1 VDATLV
7 DLEGLPMIAVR
18 DAAWRKAMERFTGKA
33 PHENMPEAGEDLG
46 SS

>member
-18 DAAWRKAMERFTGKA
+18 DAAWRQAMERFTGKA
-33 PHENMPEAGEDLG
+33 PSGTMLEATGDLG
-46 SS
+46 PS